1 MSPIARVFSVL
12 NLILAVFFLAWA
24 SNSLATSQAF
34 KLKYEGEIAMHQE
47 TEDTLKGQ
55 ISTLETERDLA
66 RGEADTFRNERDN
79 STQRA
84 DRLDQDLNQVRSDL
98 SESAA
103 TTEKFSNL
111 FESMEAN
118 NLQLQGDKDRAVEAR
133 HEAEGAKE
141 SAQEAQQVAESN
153 LVDAQ
158 SEIES
163 LNNTVGDKEVEAVAL
178 NRTISELETQLAT
191 VVELT
196 GVSFD
201 QITAQPAIDATV
213 VRAVHEISP
222 GIVAL
227 NRGSA
232 HGVKVGYT
240 FEIFNGNEYKGQV
253 RVENVRANMCTALV
267 TTPVSG
273 TQIGQGDSAAT
284 RL

>member
-12 NLILAVFFLAWA
+12 NLILAASFLAWA
-24 SNSLATSQAF
+24 STTLAHSQDY
-34 KLKYEGEIAMHQE
+34 KRKYETEQAAHQMTQ
-47 TEDTLKGQ
+47 TEKDTQ
-55 ISTLETERDLA
+55 ISELETLRDTARNEAETLRSERDGHEETA
-66 RGEADTFRNERDN
+66 N
-79 STQRA
+79 
-84 DRLDQDLNQVRSDL
+84 RLEGDLSQSRSDL
-98 SESAA
+98 SESQ
-103 TTEKFSNL
+103 
-111 FESMEAN
+111 AN
-118 NLQLQGDKDRAVEAR
+118 TQRLTNSVDAIQENNRQLQGDKDRAVEAR

-141 SAQEAQQVAESN
+141 SADEAQQEAESN

-163 LNNTVGDKEVEAVAL
+163 LNNTVADKEVEIVAL
-178 NRTISELETQLAT
+178 NRTISELGTQLTT

-222 GIVAL
+222 GLVAL
-227 NRGSA
+227 NRGSEA
-232 HGVKVGYT
+232 GVKVGYT
-240 FEIFNGNEYKGQV
+240 FEVYNGGQYKGQV
-253 RVENVRANMCTALV
+253 RVENVRPNMCTALV
-267 TTPVSG
+267 TTSVSG

>member
-34 KLKYEGEIAMHQE
+34 KQKYEGEVAMHQE
-47 TEDTLKGQ
+47 TEETLKAT

-66 RGEADTFRNERDN
+66 RGESDTFRNERDN
-79 STQRA
+79 ATQRA
-84 DRLDQDLNQVRSDL
+84 DRLDQDLSQVRSDL

-103 TTEKFSNL
+103 NTQRLTNSVDAIQE
-111 FESMEAN
+111 N
-118 NLQLQGDKDRAVEAR
+118 NRQLQGDKDRSVEAR

-141 SAQEAQQVAESN
+141 SAQESQQLAESN
-153 LVDAQ
+153 LSTAQ
-158 SEIES
+158 GEIEGLS
-163 LNNTVGDKEVEAVAL
+163 NAVADKEAEVVAL
-178 NRTISELETQLAT
+178 NRTVSALETQLAT

-222 GIVAL
+222 GLVAL
-227 NRGSA
+227 NRGSSD
-232 HGVKVGYT
+232 GVKVGYT

-253 RVENVRANMCTALV
+253 RVENVRANMSTALV
-267 TTPVSG
+267 TTAVSG